1 MSPVLYVYEKNKLKK
16 LQEKLS
22 GYRFASIA
30 YLLYKCD
37 SLADMDKLVTEDIDN
52 TIVDI
57 TNMIKDGNY
66 YRTFTERYFW
76 TLVEEYENVH
86 FCLNAEFLT
95 SFLELFPYFF
105 NEKDINT
112 EFCNDIIEREYREE
126 EEKEYEKCCPL
137 SLYVY
142 KNHGTVQKLHE
153 DGTLIPI
160 SSVIENYQGVL
171 LQYNIDKIACIIKDE
186 EIEYVDISS
195 AIRTIKLRNDL
206 IFPLEILLYRI
217 SGIKEIKYS
226 LESGLLPAIVE
237 FFPFTFAK
245 EVYMN
250 DDVDDTNEAKKGWT
264 IPDAE
269 DMNILA
275 DSINQTLKG
284 HDVFKSDFKH
294 NLLKFAFLNKMGER
308 KILSILLCGESG
320 IGKTEFA
327 KIASQKMFSG
337 ESLIKINFGNYS
349 NEGVLNSLIGSPLGY
364 VGSEEGGELINKIAT
379 SKSRV
384 ILIDEFEKATPA
396 VYNFFYE
403 LLEDGIFTDRHGIEH
418 KLNGYIIIFT
428 SNMTQL
434 QYQKHIPNSLKSRF
448 DMVYYFVYLPV
459 EEKLTFI
466 QNTASNLIGK
476 LRNQFGAELSYDIIQ
491 PDLEKLV
498 MYNNLRDIK
507 RKIEDIVFCEFFKYY
522 K

>member
-1 MSPVLYVYEKNKLKK
+1 MNPILYVYDQNKLDK

-22 GYRFASIA
+22 EYRFVSIA

-37 SLADMDKLVTEDIDN
+37 LLTDMGNLVSEDVDN
-52 TIVDI
+52 TIIDI
-57 TNMIKDGNY
+57 TNVIKDSNY
-66 YRTFTERYFW
+66 YRIFTERYLL

-86 FCLNAEFLT
+86 FCLNAELLT
-95 SFLELFPYFF
+95 SFQELFPYFF
-105 NEKDINT
+105 DEKDVNT
-112 EFCNDIIEREYREE
+112 EFYDDIIERENREK
-126 EEKEYEKCCPL
+126 EEKEYRKCCPL
-137 SLYVY
+137 SLCVY
-142 KNHGTVQKLHE
+142 KNPATVQKLHE
-153 DGTLIPI
+153 EGTLIPI
-160 SSVIENYQGVL
+160 SSLVENYEGVL
-171 LQYNIDKIACIIKDE
+171 LRYSIDKIACMIKDKK
-186 EIEYVDISS
+186 IEYIDISS
-195 AIRTIKLRNDL
+195 AIRNAKLRNDF
-206 IFPLEILLYRI
+206 IFPFEILLYRI

-245 EVYMN
+245 EVYIN
-250 DDVDDTNEAKKGWT
+250 DDVDNTNEAKKEWT
-264 IPDAE
+264 ILNAVG
-269 DMNILA
+269 MNILA

-294 NLLKFAFLNKMGER
+294 KLLKFAFLNKMEEK
-308 KILSILLCGESG
+308 KILSIILCGESG

-327 KIASQKMFSG
+327 KIASEKMFSG
-337 ESLIKINFGNYS
+337 EPLIKINFGNYS

-384 ILIDEFEKATPA
+384 ILIDEFEKATPS

-418 KLNGYIIIFT
+418 NLNGYIIIFT
-428 SNMTQL
+428 SNMTQS

-448 DMVYYFVYLPV
+448 DMVYYFVDLPV

-476 LRNQFGAELSYDIIQ
+476 LKNQFGTELSYASMQ
-491 PDLEKLV
+491 LDLEKLV
-498 MYNNLRDIK
+498 IYNNLRDIK

>member
-1 MSPVLYVYEKNKLKK
+1 MSPVLYVYDKNKLKK
-16 LQEKLS
+16 LQKKLS
-22 GYRFASIA
+22 GYRFVSIA

-37 SLADMDKLVTEDIDN
+37 SLEHMDKLVAEDVDN
-52 TIVDI
+52 SIIDI

-66 YRTFTERYFW
+66 YRIFMERYFW
-76 TLVEEYENVH
+76 ILLEKYENVD

-95 SFLELFPYFF
+95 FFLESMPYFF
-105 NEKDINT
+105 EKEDINT
-112 EFCNDIIEREYREE
+112 EFCDDIIEKEHQE
-126 EEKEYEKCCPL
+126 EEKGYGKCCPL
-137 SLYVY
+137 SLCVY
-142 KNHGTVQKLHE
+142 KNLATVQKLHE
-153 DGTLIPI
+153 EGNLIPI
-160 SSVIENYQGVL
+160 SSVVENYEGVFL
-171 LQYNIDKIACIIKDE
+171 RYNIDKIISMIKNE

-245 EVYMN
+245 EDYMN
-250 DDVDDTNEAKKGWT
+250 DDVDDTNGAKKEWT
-264 IPDAE
+264 IPGTR

-294 NLLKFAFLNKMGER
+294 NLLKFSFLNKMGER

-327 KIASQKMFSG
+327 KITSEKMFHG

-364 VGSEEGGELINKIAT
+364 VGSEEGGELINKITT

-384 ILIDEFEKATPA
+384 ILIDEFEKATPT

-418 KLNGYIIIFT
+418 NLNGYIIIFT

-448 DMVYYFVYLPV
+448 DMVYYFVDLPV

-466 QNTASNLIGK
+466 QNTASDLIGK
-476 LRNQFGAELSYDIIQ
+476 LRNQFEVELSYASMQ
-491 PDLEKLV
+491 MDLKKLI

-507 RKIEDIVFCEFFKYY
+507 RKIEDIVFYEFLKYY